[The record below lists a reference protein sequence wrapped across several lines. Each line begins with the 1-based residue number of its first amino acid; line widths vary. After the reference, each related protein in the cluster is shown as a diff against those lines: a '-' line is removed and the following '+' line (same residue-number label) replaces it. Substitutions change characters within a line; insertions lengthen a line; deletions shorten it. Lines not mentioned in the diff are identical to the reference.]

1 MIKNIYDKQVVE
13 EILVRLEK
21 LTPSTPQLW
30 GKMNSSQMLAHLNV
44 AYEMVYES
52 NHKKPNFLLR
62 FVLKNFVKKKIID
75 DSVYSKN
82 GPTAPAFII
91 NSEKNFD
98 VEKARLIAYL
108 DKTQE
113 LGSTFFE
120 NKENLNFGVL
130 TSEGWN
136 NMFYKHIDHHFSQF
150 DI

>member
-1 MIKNIYDKQVVE
+1 MIKNIFEKQVVE
-13 EILVRLEK
+13 EILARLEK
-21 LTPSTPQLW
+21 LKPSTPQLW
-30 GKMNSSQMLAHLNV
+30 GKMNASQMLAHLNV
-44 AYEMVYES
+44 TYEMTYE
-52 NHKKPNFLLR
+52 NTHKKPNFLLR
-62 FVLKNFVKKKIID
+62 FVLINFVKKKIID

-82 GPTAPAFII
+82 GPTSPAFII

-108 DKTQE
+108 NKTQE

>member
-1 MIKNIYDKQVVE
+1 MIKNIYEKQVVE
-13 EILVRLEK
+13 EILARLEK
-21 LTPSTPQLW
+21 LTPSTSQLW

-62 FVLKNFVKKKIID
+62 FVLINFVKKKIID

-82 GPTAPAFII
+82 GPTSPAFII

-108 DKTQE
+108 NKTQE